1 MSKGGSS
8 SVVYFVRGIR
18 GATTVTQNDEKL
30 ILDATKELLQEI
42 IKKNSIKKE
51 NVAAVFFTTTQDLN
65 AAYPAQAARIL
76 GWDKVPLF
84 GSVEINKPEGLPFV
98 LGLILTN
105 TTLNQDEIKHV
116 YLKMQKPYARIY
128 GIFK

>member
-84 GSVEINKPEGLPFV
+84 GSVEINKPEGLPFCIRV
-98 LGLILTN
+98 LILTN

-116 YLKMQKPYARIY
+116 YLKNAKTLREDLRH
-128 GIFK
+128 F